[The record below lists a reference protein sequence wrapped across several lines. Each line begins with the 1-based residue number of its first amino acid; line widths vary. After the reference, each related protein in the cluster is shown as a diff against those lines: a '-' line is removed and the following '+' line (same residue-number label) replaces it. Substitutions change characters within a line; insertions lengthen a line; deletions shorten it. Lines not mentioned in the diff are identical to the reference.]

1 MGGRPPAAQREAL
14 SAYRLTLT
22 AYRLLPAVMND
33 NIKSIRKRIDALDQR
48 LVKLL
53 SARARLAQRVGKV
66 KAGAA
71 YRPEREAQVLRGI
84 LKSNRGPLSGG
95 ALARLFTEIMSACR
109 ALEDSLTIAYLGPQ
123 GTFSQEAA
131 FKHFGGLAVMV
142 PCGSIDEVF
151 RQVETGAVGYAVVPV
166 ENSTEGA
173 IGRTL
178 DLLLATPSKICGEVM
193 LPIRQCLMS
202 RESELS
208 GIRKVYSHTQSLAQC
223 QQWLA
228 RALPQAERAAV
239 VSNAEAARLASRERR
254 AAAIGPKT
262 AATLYRLNLLARN
275 IEDEAKN
282 TTRFL
287 VLAEHDAA
295 PSGRD
300 KTSLVMSTRNVP
312 GAVREL
318 LTPLAANQVSMSR
331 LESRPSRTG
340 RWEYV
345 FYVDIEGHQQDV
357 RVTRALAELKE
368 KASFLKIL
376 GSYPAAV
383 A

>member
-1 MGGRPPAAQREAL
+1 MSGIQ
-14 SAYRLTLT
+14 
-22 AYRLLPAVMND
+22 
-33 NIKSIRKRIDALDQR
+33 SIRKRIDALDRR
-48 LVKLL
+48 LVRLL
-53 SARARLAQRVGKV
+53 SARARLAQRVGRL

-84 LKSNRGPLSGG
+84 LAENRGPLPDA
-95 ALARLFTEIMSACR
+95 ALARLFTEIISACR
-109 ALEDSLTIAYLGPQ
+109 ALEDSLRAAYLGPP

-131 FKHFGGLAVMV
+131 VKHFGGLAGLV

-151 RQVETGAVGYAVVPV
+151 RQVETGAAGYGVVPV

-173 IGRTL
+173 IGRAL
-178 DLLLATPSKICGEVM
+178 DLLLSTPSRICGEVM

-202 RESELS
+202 RS
-208 GIRKVYSHTQSLAQC
+208 GRSGDIRKVYSHAQSLSQC
-223 QQWLA
+223 QHWLA
-228 RALPQAERAAV
+228 RNLPRAARIAV
-239 VSNAEAARLASRERR
+239 VSNAEAARLAARERG
-254 AAAIGPKT
+254 AAAIGPRT
-262 AATLYRLNLLARN
+262 AATIYGLKLVARN
-275 IEDEAKN
+275 IEDEGKN

-287 VLAEHDAA
+287 VIAEHDAA

-312 GAVREL
+312 GAIHDL
-318 LTPLAANQVSMSR
+318 LTPLAVNQVSMTR

-340 RWEYV
+340 LWEYV
-345 FYVDIEGHQQDV
+345 FYVDLEGHQQDPAV
-357 RVTRALAELKE
+357 ARALAELKQ
-368 KASFLKIL
+368 KASLLKIL

>member
-1 MGGRPPAAQREAL
+1 MRDPLR
-14 SAYRLTLT
+14 
-22 AYRLLPAVMND
+22 
-33 NIKSIRKRIDALDQR
+33 SIRDRIDALDRR

-53 SARARLAQRVGKV
+53 SARARLAQRIGRV
-66 KAGAA
+66 KEGAA

-84 LKSNRGPLSGG
+84 LAENRGPLPDG

-109 ALEDSLTIAYLGPQ
+109 ALEDSMTAAYLGPQ

-131 FKHFGGLAVMV
+131 VKHFGGLTALA
-142 PCGSIDEVF
+142 PCSSIDEVF
-151 RQVETGAVGYAVVPV
+151 RRVETGATGYGVVPV

-178 DLLLATPSKICGEVM
+178 DLLLSTPAQVCGEVV
-193 LPIRQCLMS
+193 LPIRQCLMAKS
-202 RESELS
+202 GRLA
-208 GIRKVYSHTQSLAQC
+208 GIRKVYSHAQSLSQC

-228 RALPQAERAAV
+228 RTLPRAERVAV
-239 VSNAEAARLASRERR
+239 VSNAEAARLAARERG
-254 AAAIGPKT
+254 AAAIGPRT
-262 AATLYRLNLLARN
+262 AAALYGLKLLARN

-287 VLAEHDAA
+287 VIAEHAAA

-312 GAVREL
+312 GAMHEL
-318 LTPLAANQVSMSR
+318 LTPLAANQVSMTR

-340 RWEYV
+340 LWEYV
-345 FYVDIEGHQQDV
+345 FYVDIEGHQRDPGV
-357 RVTRALAELKE
+357 ARALAELKQ
-368 KASFLKIL
+368 KASLLKIL

>member
-1 MGGRPPAAQREAL
+1 MSSIQ
-14 SAYRLTLT
+14 
-22 AYRLLPAVMND
+22 
-33 NIKSIRKRIDALDQR
+33 SIRGRIDALDRR

-53 SARARLAQRVGKV
+53 SARARLAQRIGRLKE
-66 KAGAA
+66 GAA

-84 LKSNRGPLSGG
+84 LSENRGPLPDA
-95 ALARLFTEIMSACR
+95 ALTRLFTEIMSACR
-109 ALEDSLTIAYLGPQ
+109 ALEDSMTAAYLGPP

-131 FKHFGGLAVMV
+131 VKHFGGLTALT

-151 RQVETGAVGYAVVPV
+151 RRVETGSSGYGVVPV

-178 DLLLATPSKICGEVM
+178 DLLLSTPAQVCGEIM
-193 LPIRQCLMS
+193 LPIRQCVMAKRDRLA
-202 RESELS
+202 
-208 GIRKVYSHTQSLAQC
+208 GIRKVYSHAQSLSQC

-228 RALPQAERAAV
+228 RNLPRAERVAV
-239 VSNAEAARLASRERR
+239 VSNAEAARLAAREGS
-254 AAAIGPKT
+254 AAAIGPRT
-262 AATLYRLNLLARN
+262 AAALYGLRLLARN
-275 IEDEAKN
+275 VEDEAKN

-287 VLAEHDAA
+287 VIAEHDAA

-312 GAVREL
+312 GAMHEL
-318 LTPLAANQVSMSR
+318 LTPLAANQVSMTR

-340 RWEYV
+340 LWEYV
-345 FYVDIEGHQQDV
+345 FYVDVEGHQKDP
-357 RVTRALAELKE
+357 RVERALAELKQ
-368 KASFLKIL
+368 KASLLKIL